1 MNTQIVQAHGVGT
14 NGGQYIG
21 HHKIEHEYL
30 NDEESIDFV
39 FVWHLIPVV
48 KDEEDE

>member
-1 MNTQIVQAHGVGT
+1 MQAHGVGI

-30 NDEESIDFV
+30 NDEENIDFV
-39 FVWHLIPVV
+39 FVWGLHSVV
-48 KDEEDE
+48 KDDEAS